1 MKHAC
6 LCKRVHG
13 PWEFSLEEHMSGQAW
28 LGPFQCPEVLPFK
41 ANWIEMAAEHVE
53 SDRVQNSSSPHPF
66 AVASDLLWDLNL
78 VQACLLAQAA
88 PHSCKVPGVERP
100 RRASQNLPSS
110 PLPLLKVE
118 KGPFPGADFWMG
130 GSSYLSPGSSQ
141 CHLVGTII
149 IMGHITLNYGNG
161 TVIT

>member
-1 MKHAC
+1 MKHAR
-6 LCKRVHG
+6 LGRRVHK
-13 PWEFSLEEHMSGQAW
+13 PREFSLEEHMSGQAW

-41 ANWIEMAAEHVE
+41 ADWIEMAAEHVE

-88 PHSCKVPGVERP
+88 PHSCTVPGVERP
-100 RRASQNLPSS
+100 CGASQNLPSS
-110 PLPLLKVE
+110 SLPLLKVE
-118 KGPFPGADFWMG
+118 KGPFPGAGFWMG
-130 GSSYLSPGSSQ
+130 DGSYLSLGSSP
-141 CHLVGTII
+141 CHPGGTLI

-161 TVIT
+161 TGIT